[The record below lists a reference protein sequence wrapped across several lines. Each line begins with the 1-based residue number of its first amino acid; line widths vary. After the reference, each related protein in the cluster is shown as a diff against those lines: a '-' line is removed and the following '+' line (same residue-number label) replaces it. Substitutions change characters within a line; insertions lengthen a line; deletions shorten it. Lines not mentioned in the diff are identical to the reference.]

1 MNSNWQH
8 KIQQHEAMPP
18 QGAWE
23 NIAKLLDTESTES
36 FGFANRLKNAEMA
49 PPPNAQ
55 KNIFALLD
63 TEEAAL
69 FEKRLY
75 NYETPAPEN
84 AWQQIVTE
92 LEKGETKI
100 IPLNSRTRKIS
111 PFFLRAA
118 ASIILIALLGIS
130 VWILNR
136 QRSGIRE
143 IAGDTTSPAPLT
155 PVATDN
161 ATAKNTIPAEKQAEQ
176 NIASSNTASKT
187 KSVNQLQPLPG
198 PAYVENTDVITLA
211 QNPAALKA
219 EKLQNANGQIPEDFT
234 VVNNSAANTYVTIAG
249 PDGHAVRVSSK
260 LAALVNY
267 LTEGNPETQE
277 NIEVI
282 IKESA
287 KWRATFAGWRE
298 KMTNNNVA
306 PSLTNFMDIIELS
319 NVLEEKK

>member
-8 KIQQHEAMPP
+8 KIQQHEATPP
-18 QGAWE
+18 QSAWE
-23 NIAKLLDTESTES
+23 NIANLLDAEATES
-36 FGFANRLKNAEMA
+36 FGFAERLKSAEMA
-49 PPPNAQ
+49 PPSSAE

-84 AWQQIVTE
+84 SWQQIVNK
-92 LEKGETKI
+92 LDNGEAKI
-100 IPLNSRTRKIS
+100 ISLDTKSRRIN
-111 PFFLRAA
+111 PVFFRAA
-118 ASIILIALLGIS
+118 AAIIIVALLSIS
-130 VWILNR
+130 VWVLNR
-136 QRSGIRE
+136 QGVGNRE
-143 IAGDTTSPAPLT
+143 IAGEKTSPAPVV
-155 PVATDN
+155 PVVTN
-161 ATAKNTIPAEKQAEQ
+161 NSTANNIIPAEKPAEQ
-176 NIASSNTASKT
+176 TVASASKSS
-187 KSVNQLQPLPG
+187 KQKNVNQTQPLPG
-198 PAYVENTDVITLA
+198 PAYVENADVITLA
-211 QNPAALKA
+211 QNPATLKA

-234 VVNNSAANTYVTIAG
+234 LVNNSAANTYVTIAG
-249 PDGHAVRVSSK
+249 PDGQSVRVSSK
-260 LAALVNY
+260 LAVLVNY
-267 LTEGNPETQE
+267 LTDNGPETQE

-298 KMTNNNVA
+298 KMTNNNIA